1 MPIDISEH
9 YRPKINALA
18 REQGIP
24 EEIIEPKSIK
34 YGTRYDFPQNM
45 SWDLEENSVMMFNK
59 FRMYMEEKYEEAIT
73 QAIAEEAKKEGMTTV
88 VVLDKWK
95 IVKALAAAN
104 PEDFPD
110 MVKVVRCKD
119 CKHAII
125 VDDVFPE
132 DEVACSLLSQ
142 DVECNNY
149 CMYGEKGEQRHIGK
163 EEDPYEVSEKMD
175 KEE

>member
-1 MPIDISEH
+1 MPIDIHEH

-34 YGTRYDFPQNM
+34 YGAEYRFPANIR
-45 SWDLEENSVMMFNK
+45 WELEENSVKMFEK
-59 FRMYMEEKYEEAIT
+59 FNTYMAEKYEEAIIQT
-73 QAIAEEAKKEGMTTV
+73 IAEEAKKEGATKV

-95 IVKALAAAN
+95 ILKALAAAN

-119 CKHAII
+119 CVNSRPLDKERRNEA
-125 VDDVFPE
+125 VFYEECVWCQWFDTGMYP
-132 DEVACSLLSQ
+132 DE
-142 DVECNNY
+142 Y
-149 CMYGEKGEQRHIGK
+149 CCYGKRK
-163 EEDPYEVSEKMD
+163 EE
-175 KEE
+175 

>member
-1 MPIDISEH
+1 MPIDIHEH
-9 YRPKINALA
+9 YRPKINAIA

-59 FRMYMEEKYEEAIT
+59 FRVYMEEKYEGAIT
-73 QAIAEEAKKEGMTTV
+73 QAIADEAKKEGLATV

-119 CKHAII
+119 CKHFTEGMAVGMCKRISDKPII
-125 VDDVFPE
+125 PMPYT
-132 DEVACSLLSQ
+132 
-142 DVECNNY
+142 NY
-149 CMYGEKGEQRHIGK
+149 CGFGERRNK
-163 EEDPYEVSEKMD
+163 
-175 KEE
+175 

>member
-1 MPIDISEH
+1 MPIDIYEH
-9 YRPKINALA
+9 YRPKINAIA

-45 SWDLEENSVMMFNK
+45 SWNLEENSVTMFNK
-59 FRMYMEEKYEEAIT
+59 FRVCMSEKCEEAIT
-73 QAIAEEAKKEGMTTV
+73 QAIADEAKKEGMATV

-119 CKHAII
+119 CANSRPIDKERRNEA
-125 VDDVFPE
+125 VFYEECVWCQWFDTGMYP
-132 DEVACSLLSQ
+132 DE
-142 DVECNNY
+142 Y
-149 CMYGEKGEQRHIGK
+149 CCYGKRK
-163 EEDPYEVSEKMD
+163 EE
-175 KEE
+175 

>member
-1 MPIDISEH
+1 MPIDIHEH
-9 YRPKINALA
+9 YRPKINAIA

-59 FRMYMEEKYEEAIT
+59 FRVYMEEKYEGAIT
-73 QAIAEEAKKEGMTTV
+73 QAIADEAKKEGMTTV

-119 CKHAII
+119 CKHFTEGMAVGMCKRIPDKPII
-125 VDDVFPE
+125 PMPYT
-132 DEVACSLLSQ
+132 
-142 DVECNNY
+142 NY
-149 CMYGEKGEQRHIGK
+149 CGFGERRNK
-163 EEDPYEVSEKMD
+163 
-175 KEE
+175 

>member
-119 CKHAII
+119 CQHYYNGVCTNTGLAGTII
-125 VDDVFPE
+125 FMNPFDY
-132 DEVACSLLSQ
+132 CS
-142 DVECNNY
+142 
-149 CMYGEKGEQRHIGK
+149 YGERADELDFCGKKGE
-163 EEDPYEVSEKMD
+163 
-175 KEE
+175 

>member
-1 MPIDISEH
+1 MAEYID
-9 YRPKINALA
+9 R
-18 REQGIP
+18 
-24 EEIIEPKSIK
+24 EEIKRQLRIWVQDCEDWLENKEANCFRDCI
-34 YGTRYDFPQNM
+34 DLIDQFPAA
-45 SWDLEENSVMMFNK
+45 D
-59 FRMYMEEKYEEAIT
+59 
-73 QAIAEEAKKEGMTTV
+73 V
-88 VVLDKWK
+88 V
-95 IVKALAAAN
+95 
-104 PEDFPD
+104 E
-110 MVKVVRCKD
+110 VVRCKD

>member
-9 YRPKINALA
+9 YRPKINAIA

-59 FRMYMEEKYEEAIT
+59 LRVCMEEKYEEAIT
-73 QAIAEEAKKEGMTTV
+73 RAIADEAKKEGMATV
-88 VVLDKWK
+88 VALDKWK

-119 CKHAII
+119 CKYYAAMITDTVSGNMETAPWGI
-125 VDDVFPE
+125 CTQPWFNSDEYDVQE
-132 DEVACSLLSQ
+132 NGYCS
-142 DVECNNY
+142 
-149 CMYGEKGEQRHIGK
+149 YGERR
-163 EEDPYEVSEKMD
+163 MD